1 MIPEVR
7 FFVWLNLKRED
18 GDPERLYRIDE
29 IMVKVDIP
37 FVFINVRC
45 SGVLVVDYEKVPD
58 PEEVHPVFRNEVRF
72 DQDLLAKITYQVE
85 EKVKRNGELL
95 LDMVKSE
102 LNLPLG
108 DEDVTAH
115 ITLREVPEKNM
126 IEILSNLYARTL
138 RTVPFP
144 NYNEVV
150 RKLVDRFVSFTKN
163 LVESSVDV
171 VVEQLNRKNS
181 EGELLRERFKNLG
194 FSVRSIKI
202 GWTEVRHKFEILYSD
217 VDAKIYLTSGPGRPV
232 VYDWMVESWT
242 ARQFLLFL
250 TTFCFPFRELAYPTN
265 DFVKI
270 EEVMEEVVKN
280 EEVPVSVK
288 VRLNGLKDRYGREVS
303 KEIELVG

>member
-18 GDPERLYRIDE
+18 GDPEGLYRIDE

-58 PEEVHPVFRNEVRF
+58 PEEVHPAFRREVRF
-72 DQDLLAKITYQVE
+72 DQNFLAKITYQVE
-85 EKVKRNGELL
+85 EKMKRNGELL
-95 LDMVKSE
+95 LDLIKSE

-115 ITLREVPEKNM
+115 ITLREVPEENK
-126 IEILSNLYARTL
+126 IEILSNLYARAL
-138 RTVPFP
+138 RTVPFSD
-144 NYNEVV
+144 YNKVV
-150 RKLVDRFVSFTKN
+150 RKLVDRFVFHTKE
-163 LVESSVDV
+163 LVESSVDA
-171 VVEQLNRKNS
+171 VVELLNQKNL
-181 EGELLRERFKNLG
+181 ERELLRERFKNLG
-194 FSVRSIKI
+194 FSVRSIRI
-202 GWTEVRHKFEILYSD
+202 GRTEVQHKFEILYSE
-217 VDAKIYLTSGPGRPV
+217 VSAKVYLTSGPKQPAI
-232 VYDWMVESWT
+232 YDWMIESWN

-270 EEVMEEVVKN
+270 EEVMREAVKN

-288 VRLNGLKDRYGREVS
+288 VRLNGLKDSYGREVS